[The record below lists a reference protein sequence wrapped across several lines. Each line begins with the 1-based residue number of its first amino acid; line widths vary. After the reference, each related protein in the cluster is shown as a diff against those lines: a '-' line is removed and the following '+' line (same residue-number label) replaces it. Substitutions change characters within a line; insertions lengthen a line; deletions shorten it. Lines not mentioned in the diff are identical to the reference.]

1 MDKLS
6 ALLTDSCGNWNQSVK
21 TILITTILILIS
33 VSVNAQQNYPR
44 DITVC
49 WTNAD
54 SYVDGTLIDTG
65 DLVSDRIEIYRQND
79 TVPAFTATIPAL
91 GEGLDQCETF
101 TSAIPQ
107 PGTYRIEGYSIV
119 VGGIES
125 DASESIFE
133 KYIGKPRSMVNI
145 TVQ

>member
-1 MDKLS
+1 MS
-6 ALLTDSCGNWNQSVK
+6 YS
-21 TILITTILILIS
+21 
-33 VSVNAQQNYPR
+33 AQQVLVLFLLLLLSTSAFAQSDYPR

-49 WTNAD
+49 WINASEYTD
-54 SYVDGTLIDTG
+54 NTPIEAG

-79 TVPAFTATIPAL
+79 IVPAFTATIPAS

-125 DASESIFE
+125 DVSESIFK
-133 KYIGKPRSMVNI
+133 KYIGKPRSMINI
-145 TVQ
+145 TVE